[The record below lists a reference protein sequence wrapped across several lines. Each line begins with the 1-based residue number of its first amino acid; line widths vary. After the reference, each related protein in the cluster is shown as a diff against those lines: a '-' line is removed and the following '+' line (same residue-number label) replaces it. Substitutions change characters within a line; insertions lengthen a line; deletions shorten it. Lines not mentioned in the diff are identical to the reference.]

1 MNTVT
6 RVRTCEITFLVM
18 SKSIYCTVEIQE
30 IRGDGLVPLYLDNI
44 YQILIYVTCSF
55 QYTMRRASLIL
66 LQPWLLMNRGY

>member
-6 RVRTCEITFLVM
+6 RVRTCEITFLVT